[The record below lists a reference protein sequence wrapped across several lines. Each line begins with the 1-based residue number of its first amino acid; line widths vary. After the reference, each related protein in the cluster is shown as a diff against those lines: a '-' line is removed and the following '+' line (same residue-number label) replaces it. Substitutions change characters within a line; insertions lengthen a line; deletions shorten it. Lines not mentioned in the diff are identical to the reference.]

1 MPEPLGSPSGRF
13 SLGIDTGGTFT
24 DAVIYSRESGVVV
37 ATAKTPTRHG
47 DLFGCV
53 VEAMKQ
59 VLDAVD
65 GVSATDIGLVSVST
79 TLATN
84 ALVEGAGR
92 PAALVSIGF
101 DAEHLA
107 RAGLRTAG
115 TTGLGATNDDAN
127 GAGTLAKSLAAAPVV
142 MLAGGHGAHGDEIF
156 PLDIGALAAGV
167 DRVNDD
173 VDAYAV
179 AAQFSVRNAA
189 HELAAREAIRERTG
203 KPVTCSHELS
213 PRLGGPRRAVTTL
226 LNAQLISVTSR
237 FVNAIGDAMS
247 ALELDAPLM
256 VVRGDGS
263 LVSGDFVSVRPIET
277 ILSGPAASVIGARR
291 LAAAE
296 LGDGSGLET
305 SCVIADIGGTTTDIA
320 SIRDGVVVGAAA
332 GSSVER
338 DGAVVGGHATMVT
351 ALPMTTVGLGGDSE
365 IWIPPEGDRGEIAVG
380 PRRVVPLCIAAR
392 EHPDVVVPM
401 LTRQL
406 EADRVIAEH
415 GQLLMLIAEVPPA
428 AGLDTVDVQ
437 VLDLIGEASGVL
449 ALDELRRSARWRSA
463 IGRLERRG
471 VVRRAAMTPT
481 DACAVLGLLDDTD
494 FGDPR
499 GARLGAELFSRQRD
513 RYGAEVGADG
523 PHLAT
528 HIVQTLL
535 RSAAESILAVAL
547 GADGI
552 TPAETRRPLA
562 QTALDRRRQAA
573 TEARPADP
581 MSPTA
586 AGNPFANPLWGLLD
600 PNDAPA
606 VSVADDP
613 SLARTQSAPLARIDI
628 GVAVPVVAIGA
639 PAVTYAPAIAALLGT
654 TAIVP
659 PHAEVANAVG
669 AATARVRITKEITIT
684 APRRGSYRAHW
695 GEDPP
700 TWHSLDE
707 ARAWAT
713 TQASNAA
720 RAEAAAAGAP
730 DAEITLD
737 WDARTAPS
745 GDRELFVEATLRVIA
760 TGRPA
765 GR

>member
-1 MPEPLGSPSGRF
+1 M
-13 SLGIDTGGTFT
+13 GIDTGGTFT
-24 DAVIYSRESGVVV
+24 DAVVYSHGSGAVV

-53 VEAMKQ
+53 VEAMTQ
-59 VLDAVD
+59 VLGTAG
-65 GVSATDIGLVSVST
+65 GVSAADIGLVSVST

-101 DAEHLA
+101 DAEHLT
-107 RAGLRTAG
+107 RAGLHAAG
-115 TTGLGATNDDAN
+115 AADHGSTNDDAN
-127 GAGTLAKSLAAAPVV
+127 GASALTKSLATAPIV
-142 MLAGGHGAHGDEIF
+142 MLAGGHGAHGDEIS
-156 PLDIGALAAGV
+156 PLDIAALAAGV

-237 FVNAIGDAMS
+237 FVNAIRDAMS
-247 ALELDAPLM
+247 ALDLGAPLM

-263 LVSGDFVSVRPIET
+263 LVSGDFVSLRPIET

-291 LAAAE
+291 LAGQE

-320 SIRDGVVVGAAA
+320 SIRDGVVVGAAV
-332 GSSVER
+332 GSSPER
-338 DGAVVGGHATMVT
+338 DGAIVGGHATMVT

-365 IWIPPEGDRGEIAVG
+365 IWIPPDGDRGEIAIG
-380 PRRVVPLCIAAR
+380 PRRVVPLCIAAS
-392 EHPDVVVPM
+392 EHPDAVVPM

-406 EADRVIAEH
+406 DGDRVISEH
-415 GQLLMLIAEVPPA
+415 GQLLMLIVGAPPA
-428 AGLDTVDVQ
+428 AGLDAIDAQ
-437 VLDLIGEASGVL
+437 VLELIGEASGVL
-449 ALDELRRSARWRSA
+449 ALDDLRRSARWRGA

-481 DACAVLGLLDDTD
+481 DACVVLGLLDDVEH
-494 FGDPR
+494 GDPH

-513 RYGAEVGADG
+513 RYGVEVGVDG
-523 PHLAT
+523 KHLSA
-528 HIVQTLL
+528 HIVQSLL
-535 RSAAESILAVAL
+535 RSAAESILGAAL

-552 TPAETRRPLA
+552 TPAETRRPMA
-562 QTALDRRRQAA
+562 QVALSRRHRSA
-573 TEARPADP
+573 TEALTADL
-581 MSPTA
+581 MSPTGA
-586 AGNPFANPLWGLLD
+586 ERPFANPLWGLLD
-600 PNDAPA
+600 PNDVPA
-606 VSVADDP
+606 VSVADDA
-613 SLARTQSAPLARIDI
+613 SLPRTQSAPLARIDI

-669 AATARVRITKEITIT
+669 AATARVRITKEITVT
-684 APRRGSYRAHW
+684 APRRGSFRAHW
-695 GEDPP
+695 GDDPP

-737 WDARTAPS
+737 WDARTAPT

-765 GR
+765 SC